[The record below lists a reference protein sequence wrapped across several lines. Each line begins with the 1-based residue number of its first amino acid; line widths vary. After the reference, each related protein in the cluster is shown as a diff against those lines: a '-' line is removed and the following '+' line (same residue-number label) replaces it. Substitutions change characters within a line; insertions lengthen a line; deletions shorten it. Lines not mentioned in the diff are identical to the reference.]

1 MSNYLAIATVTA
13 TLQRL
18 LQDSIQRDVD
28 GARVTAIRPNG
39 IGSGTPESG
48 VNLFLYQVNY
58 NTALKNTEMQGLRSK
73 THPGRRQSALDLSY
87 VFSFYGNEG
96 ELEPQRLLGS
106 VVRTL
111 SDKATLDTKMF
122 RETITDSSLGYLT
135 DSDLAYQDQQMTIT
149 PLDLDLEALSK
160 VWSVFFQAPYL
171 LSLAYSVRAVVIDGE
186 ETAQRALPVR
196 EPQFGVMPF
205 PHQPVVER
213 VQAEAGARAPILANS
228 KILIQG
234 QRLKGPWKTQVRLG
248 KTVMNAR
255 EVSDGQIMVELSD
268 VPAAQLRSG
277 SQTLQVLHPAFGLLG
292 GNRNRPAIAS
302 NGFPVILRPTILELS
317 ASQLD
322 DQGEGLYSGQVNV
335 QVDLSIAPGQTV
347 VLALNQWSI
356 DNPTAYLF
364 AAAPLEQLSQRVSFP
379 IWKVKP
385 GSYLAR
391 LQVDGAESLLEVD
404 RDASSKTFNWFERP
418 RIEIG

>member
-73 THPGRRQSALDLSY
+73 THPGKRQSALDLSY

-111 SDKATLDTKMF
+111 SDKAALDMKMF
-122 RETITDSSLGYLT
+122 RETITDSSLGYLS

-149 PLDLDLEALSK
+149 PLDLDLEELSK

-171 LSLAYSVRAVVIDGE
+171 LSLAYTVRAVVIDGE
-186 ETAQRALPVR
+186 ETTQRALPVR

-213 VQAEAGARAPILANS
+213 VQAEAGVRAPILANS

-234 QRLKGPWKTQVRLG
+234 QQLKGSWKTQVRLG
-248 KTVMNAR
+248 KTVVNAR
-255 EVSDGQIMVELSD
+255 EVSDRQIMVDLSD
-268 VPAAQLRSG
+268 VPAAQLRAG
-277 SQTLQVLHPAFGLLG
+277 SQTLQVLHPSFGLLG
-292 GNRNRPAIAS
+292 GHRHRPTVAS
-302 NGFPVILRPTILELS
+302 NGFPIILRPSILELS
-317 ASQLD
+317 VSPLD
-322 DQGEGLYSGQVNV
+322 DPGEGLSGQVNV
-335 QVDLSIAPGQTV
+335 QVDLSIVPGQTV

-356 DNPTAYLF
+356 DSPKAYLF

-379 IWKVKP
+379 IWKVHP
-385 GSYLAR
+385 GSYLVR

-404 RDASSKTFNWFERP
+404 RDTSSKTFNWFDRP